1 MLKEEIERINKLMI
15 LCGLA
20 GLLLHMIKTKEDTDI
35 EREPDNLMFRLNLIH
50 HTRTRRHDAHT

>member
-1 MLKEEIERINKLMI
+1 MIGIGCDQKEEMI

-20 GLLLHMIKTKEDTDI
+20 GLLLHMIKIKEDTDI

-50 HTRTRRHDAHT
+50 HTRARRHDAHT